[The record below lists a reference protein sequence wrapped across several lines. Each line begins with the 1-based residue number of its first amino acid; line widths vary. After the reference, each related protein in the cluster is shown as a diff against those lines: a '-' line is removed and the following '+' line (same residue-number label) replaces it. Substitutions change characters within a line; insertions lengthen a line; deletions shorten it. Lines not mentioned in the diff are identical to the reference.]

1 MEEILMTGPPAVDSR
16 PAIAVTGLTR
26 YLTLDGHGAP
36 DAFPAYAD
44 ALRRA
49 AIALRLGVHPTEAL
63 WWSAD
68 GGAMRPERMHA
79 WRWTVLQQVP
89 AETSTADVAKAAA
102 SLRGIVAQGLLSEI
116 RVASIDEGT
125 VAQVLYTGSLRDKAP
140 ALRMLRD
147 FARQHGYEVQ
157 GKYHEIYIDDP
168 GPHSPPDA
176 RTILRVP
183 LIRSNI
189 AAR

>member
-16 PAIAVTGLTR
+16 PAIATTGLTR

-44 ALRRA
+44 ALRRVA
-49 AIALRLGVHPTEAL
+49 VALRLAVHPTEAL

-68 GGAMRPERMHA
+68 GGPMRPERMHA
-79 WRWTVLQQVP
+79 WRWTLLQQVP
-89 AETSTADVAKAAA
+89 LETGTADVAKASAT
-102 SLRGIVAQGLLSEI
+102 LRGIVPEGLLSDMG
-116 RVASIDEGT
+116 VTSLDEGT

-147 FARQHGYEVQ
+147 FARTHGYAVK
-157 GKYHEIYIDDP
+157 GKYHEIYLDDP

-176 RTILRVP
+176 RTILRLP
-183 LIRSNI
+183 LVRT
-189 AAR
+189 A